1 MNNQPIEEDETKPL
15 WRYVSKLRK
24 ISGGGNSIKCSLC
37 DFSLNGSYIRIRA
50 HLLQLRRS

>member
-24 ISGGGNSIKCSLC
+24 TSSGENNISNVVYVIFHSIDLT
-37 DFSLNGSYIRIRA
+37 LE
-50 HLLQLRRS
+50 